1 MTFKEECYLDMN
13 CTYFPSLMIGNE
25 WASLEITASGILGR
39 LLEQRVPWCNG

>member
-25 WASLEITASGILGR
+25 WASLEITVSGILRR
-39 LLEQRVPWCNG
+39 LLKQQGPMV